1 MATFRFRILTPLG
14 SRYDNE
20 VQSVVIPG
28 ANGKLGVLAGHA
40 PMVSATI
47 DGNLS
52 ITEPGGKTI
61 AYVVEPGVLEVKET
75 EVVLLA
81 DQANLVDGSA
91 KPSASAVSKDH

>member
-20 VQSVVIPG
+20 IDSVVVPA

-40 PMVSATI
+40 PMVSSTV
-47 DGNLS
+47 DGELS
-52 ITEPGGKTI
+52 ITEPGGKKI
-61 AYVVEPGVLEVKET
+61 AYIVEPGVLEVKET

-81 DQANLVDGSA
+81 DQADLVDGSA
-91 KPSASAVSKDH
+91 KPSAVSKDH